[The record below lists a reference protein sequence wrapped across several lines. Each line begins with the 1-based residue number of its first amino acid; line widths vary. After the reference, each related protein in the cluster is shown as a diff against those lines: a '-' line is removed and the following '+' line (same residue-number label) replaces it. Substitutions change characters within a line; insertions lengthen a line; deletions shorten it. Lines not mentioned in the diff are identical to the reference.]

1 MKFSIATP
9 VFNGMPE
16 LRRCVGSI
24 RGQCMPRATLQSLNV
39 ETPKG
44 SSSDNPASMCNDL
57 NEGRAPLNETVS
69 IDVQH
74 IVQDG
79 GSTDGSVDWLR
90 QYDTEVREQGAGD
103 RGRET
108 GGGGQGAGD
117 APLEAA
123 PSTDSTR
130 PEGPFQRAAKPRFN
144 DSSSPCPMRH
154 VPCPSRYSF
163 TWSSERDAGM
173 YDAINKAWA
182 KADGDILSWLNAD
195 EQYLPGTLRR
205 IADYFDSHPDVD
217 AVFGDY
223 ICVDPHG
230 SPLVLRREI
239 PLRKL
244 YVVNGFLNAAS
255 CTLFYRRKLWDDG
268 LLRLNA
274 DYRYSADADLVL
286 RLLTNGVRFR
296 HLREVLSLFQIVPGE
311 NLSSHD
317 AMYEESARIK
327 GRYGAFRSPIL
338 RRAVAIARV
347 AERLVRGC
355 YSFGRVSYVYRLSEE
370 DAGVTVCERPRHVR
384 FGRQNFQA

>member
-1 MKFSIATP
+1 
-9 VFNGMPE
+9 
-16 LRRCVGSI
+16 
-24 RGQCMPRATLQSLNV
+24 
-39 ETPKG
+39 
-44 SSSDNPASMCNDL
+44 MCNDL

-384 FGRQNFQA
+384 FGRENFQA